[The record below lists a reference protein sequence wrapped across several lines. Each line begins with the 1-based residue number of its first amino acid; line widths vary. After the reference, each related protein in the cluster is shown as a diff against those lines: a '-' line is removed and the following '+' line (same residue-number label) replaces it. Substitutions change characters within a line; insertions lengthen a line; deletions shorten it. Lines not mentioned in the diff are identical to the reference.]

1 MTLMARIGRDALSA
15 SIGPMYERTALPQ
28 GPRVISARIP
38 GARSVSIAAYVL
50 AGSRLESEDEAGA
63 AHFMEHITF
72 KGTAAYP
79 TTRAVSEAIE
89 GIGGSF
95 NAATDRESTVY
106 WVRVPVR
113 ESARGM
119 DVLGELIV
127 RPHLRSHEIESER
140 AVIVEEI
147 RSYLDDP
154 GEHVH
159 TLFDLAMFGD
169 TPLGREIAGSEESV
183 RALPEANLRAFWES
197 AYRPGNVVVSAAGDI
212 SHAEVVALVE
222 RAFGTGAANHSTV
235 EPAPH
240 LPAGERVMAVR
251 RDTTQAQLCLGL
263 PGLRRDDPEA
273 WTLEVLNAILGDG
286 MSSRLF
292 QSVREEKGLAYDV
305 SSYIVDYADSGAFVV
320 SAGVDPD
327 RIAPAVAAILAELAR
342 VRDEVVPEEEL
353 ARSKRYLGGRLEL
366 RMEET
371 RNLASWLG
379 GQEALHER
387 VLTLEEAL
395 AELNAVTADGI
406 HALAGQ
412 MIRDDGLRMAVVAP
426 PRRGRRL
433 ESLLRLP
440 GGTA

>member
-1 MTLMARIGRDALSA
+1 MF
-15 SIGPMYERTALPQ
+15 ERTALPS
-28 GPRVISARIP
+28 GPRVITSRLP

-50 AGSRLESEDEAGA
+50 AGSRLESAEEAGA

-89 GIGGSF
+89 GVGGSF

-106 WVRVPVR
+106 WVRVPQR
-113 ESARGM
+113 EMARGM

-127 RPHLRSHEIESER
+127 RPFLRSSEIKSER

-183 RALPEANLRAFWES
+183 RNLPEDNLRAFWAS
-197 AYRPGNVVVSAAGDI
+197 AYRPGNVVVSAAGDF

-222 RAFGTGAANHSTV
+222 RAFGTGGANRSTFEAA
-235 EPAPH
+235 PA
-240 LPAGERVMAVR
+240 LPAGERVMVVR
-251 RDTTQAQLCLGL
+251 RDTTQAQLCLGI

-273 WTLEVLNAILGDG
+273 WTLEVMNAILGDG

-305 SSYIVDYADSGAFVV
+305 SSYVMDYADAGAFVV

-327 RIAPAVAAILAELAR
+327 KIAPTVSAILDEMAR
-342 VRDEVVPEEEL
+342 LRDEIVPAEEL
-353 ARSKRYLGGRLEL
+353 ARYKRYLAGRLEL

-371 RNLASWLG
+371 RHVASWLG
-379 GQEALHER
+379 GQEALHEK
-387 VLTLEEAL
+387 VLTLEGAL
-395 AELNAVTADGI
+395 AELDAVTAEGI
-406 HALAGQ
+406 LALAARL
-412 MIRDDGLRMAVVAP
+412 IREDGLRLAVVAP

-440 GGTA
+440 GGKQA